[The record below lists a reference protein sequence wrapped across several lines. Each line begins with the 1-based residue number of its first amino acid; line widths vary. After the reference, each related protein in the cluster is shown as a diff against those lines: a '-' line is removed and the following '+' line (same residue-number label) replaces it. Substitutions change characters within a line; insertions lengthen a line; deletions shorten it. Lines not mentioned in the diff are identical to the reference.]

1 MPANLKNA
9 TVAMGLEKVDFHSNC
24 MPKNAQTTEKLLSP
38 HMLVKYCS
46 KFSKP
51 GFGNTRTINFQM
63 FKLVLEKAEEPEI
76 KLPTWDYQKS
86 KMAV

>member
-51 GFGNTRTINFQM
+51 GFGNI
-63 FKLVLEKAEEPEI
+63 
-76 KLPTWDYQKS
+76 
-86 KMAV
+86 